1 MDVCLFYVT
10 IFVCTLK
17 QNYKWYYFIKTIQW
31 ILLSPSL
38 SFEGVP
44 MMKVSWLSALITKP
58 SRNPLRIFWMIQT
71 LTLFR
76 YVVYPV
82 NRTSSH
88 PWFDHWY
95 KNECDGLFKS
105 CLHNIFTIK
114 QKFKKDPY
122 TTTLGG
128 FSKVTN
134 YLFDAFRAPELECQ
148 QRPAEEVADL
158 LGELIPGLEINQQ
171 EEPGFEVITRV
182 SADLIPALSFT

>member
-1 MDVCLFYVT
+1 MMQT
-10 IFVCTLK
+10 I
-17 QNYKWYYFIKTIQW
+17 
-31 ILLSPSL
+31 
-38 SFEGVP
+38 
-44 MMKVSWLSALITKP
+44 
-58 SRNPLRIFWMIQT
+58 
-71 LTLFR
+71 TLFR
-76 YVVYPV
+76 YVVYTV

-88 PWFDHWY
+88 PWIDLWY
-95 KNECDGLFKS
+95 KNIHVCDRLIKS

-182 SADLIPALSFT
+182 SADLIPALTKVLLWKIDLMCLCVRFSLIWDRGQRCKGRGR